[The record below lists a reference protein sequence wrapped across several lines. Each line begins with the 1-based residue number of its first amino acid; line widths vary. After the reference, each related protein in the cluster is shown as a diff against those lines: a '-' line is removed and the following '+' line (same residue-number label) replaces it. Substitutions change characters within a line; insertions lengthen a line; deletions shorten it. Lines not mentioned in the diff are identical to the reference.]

1 MILLKIGPSI
11 FSLFID
17 LNNVILF
24 GFNSVISFTVF
35 NMNLFKLILSLS
47 VFFFVDLSDILYFI
61 FCIVFKKFLY
71 SINFLFLEKGKNL

>member
-1 MILLKIGPSI
+1 MILLKMGPSI

-35 NMNLFKLILSLS
+35 NINLFKFILSLS
-47 VFFFVDLSDILYFI
+47 VFFFFYLSEILYFI
-61 FCIVFKKFLY
+61 F
-71 SINFLFLEKGKNL
+71 